1 MESTKR
7 YVEVYAESTPNPAA
21 MKFVVN
27 RILLGEGVVEYFK
40 KEDAVNCP
48 LAFQLFDFTG
58 VKAVF
63 ITSNFITITKVND
76 IEWYDILAILRE
88 FIKGFFTGDEKLFL
102 KSPFEKNQ
110 LLNNRNQ
117 DPEVAKEKI
126 SSAERVEL
134 EQQIVQ
140 MLEEYVR
147 PAVEQ
152 DGGAIHFKSFDNGVV
167 TLILKGSCSGCP
179 SSTLTL
185 KSGIENLLKKMVPQV
200 TEVVAEE
207 G

>member
-1 MESTKR
+1 MEPKTK
-7 YVEVYAESTPNPAA
+7 YIEVYAESTPNPAA

-27 RILLGEGVVEYFK
+27 KILLSEGVVEYFK
-40 KEDAVNCP
+40 NEEAVNCP

-63 ITSNFITITKVND
+63 ITSNFITITKTKD
-76 IEWYDILAILRE
+76 IDWYDILAIFRE
-88 FIKGFFTGDEKLFL
+88 FIKGFFMGDEKLFL
-102 KSPFEKNQ
+102 KSPVEKPVSSQ
-110 LLNNRNQ
+110 Q
-117 DPEVAKEKI
+117 SVISSEQPAIKPESNFGLKEKI
-126 SSAERVEL
+126 K
-134 EQQIVQ
+134 Q
-140 MLEEYVR
+140 MLEDYVR

-185 KSGIENLLKKMVPQV
+185 KSGIENLLKKMIPEVS
-200 TEVVAEE
+200 EVVAEE